1 MARKRRQA
9 DSDATYRDQLTIMLP
24 YHFPVAAREDADR
37 QGMPVT
43 EWARQALL
51 LRLAADGVRLDD
63 FSDVAA

>member
-1 MARKRRQA
+1 
-9 DSDATYRDQLTIMLP
+9 MLP